1 MPLEPESVR
10 PVIRDYH
17 VKPVLPWTIL
27 RLLRR
32 RDRTREE
39 IREKLS
45 AMYLGHWPVND
56 QLLDAVLEGLV
67 REGHVRQNGT
77 FNLTGDGLR
86 ALEREEQRI
95 GEHLERGLSKD
106 ACAKYSL
113 LGNVG
118 LSLLEFAVG
127 FLSGSIGLI
136 ADAIHTAIDIIASAL
151 TWIGIRVG
159 REAEAALAGG
169 VILCGI
175 GLFIAWE
182 SIGKILE
189 PAPIRFGFIALV
201 TIGINILVNA
211 FFSYYKFYVGG
222 RTRSISLVADA
233 YHTKTDIWSSVAVLV
248 GIAGSLAGFI
258 ALDGIAGAAVS
269 FFIILGGY
277 ELVKES
283 HQVMAGKDPEME
295 KFSAFLERHLAA
307 LPDRALLVSLWLLN
321 VEPGTWEETKTS
333 LKRTIGRRYP
343 VSLTDEDYTRII
355 DRIREDHLAEEK
367 DGLLILTPDGSET
380 LSRLAGRQAAYIPL
394 GGRGFLS
401 PRLIAWYTEGL

>member
-1 MPLEPESVR
+1 M
-10 PVIRDYH
+10 
-17 VKPVLPWTIL
+17 KPVLPWTIL

-32 RDRTREE
+32 NDRSRQEVAGK
-39 IREKLS
+39 IR
-45 AMYLGHWPVND
+45 AVYLGHWPVND
-56 QLLDAVLEGLV
+56 QLLDAVLEDLV
-67 REGHVRQNGT
+67 RAGHIRQNGT
-77 FNLTGDGLR
+77 FTITGDGLR

-95 GEHLERGLSKD
+95 GEHLDRGLSKD
-106 ACAKYSL
+106 TCAKYSL
-113 LGNVG
+113 FGNVG

-136 ADAIHTAIDIIASAL
+136 ADAIHTAIDIVASAL
-151 TWIGIRVG
+151 TWIGIRIE
-159 REAEAALAGG
+159 REAEAALVGG

-175 GLFIAWE
+175 GLFIAGE
-182 SIGKILE
+182 SVGKIFG
-189 PAPIRFGFIALV
+189 PTPIRFGLIALV

-248 GIAGSLAGFI
+248 GISGSLAGFF
-258 ALDGIAGAAVS
+258 ALDGIAGVVVS

-277 ELVKES
+277 ELVRES
-283 HQVMAGKDPEME
+283 REVMAGKDPELE
-295 KFSAFLERHLAA
+295 KFSAFLESHLAA

-321 VEPGTWEETKTS
+321 VEPGTWEETKAG
-333 LKRTIGRRYP
+333 LKRTIGQRYP
-343 VSLTDEDYTRII
+343 VSLTDEDYIRII
-355 DRIREDHLAEEK
+355 DRIRNDHLAEEK
-367 DGLLILTPDGSET
+367 DGLLMLTPDGSET
-380 LSRLAGRQAAYIPL
+380 LSRLAGRQAAYIPF

>member
-1 MPLEPESVR
+1 MPPEPESVR
-10 PVIRDYH
+10 PVTRDYH

-32 RDRTREE
+32 CDRTREE

-67 REGHVRQNGT
+67 REGNVRQNST
-77 FNLTGDGLR
+77 FNITGDGLR
-86 ALEREEQRI
+86 ALEQEEQRI

-182 SIGKILE
+182 SIGKILA
-189 PAPIRFGFIALV
+189 PAPIRFGLIALV

-248 GIAGSLAGFI
+248 GISGSLAGFF
-258 ALDGIAGAAVS
+258 ALDGIAGAVVS

-277 ELVKES
+277 ELVRES
-283 HQVMAGKDPEME
+283 REVMAGKDPELE
-295 KFSAFLERHLAA
+295 KFSAFLESHLAA